1 MEYYE
6 VHYGRG
12 MDIIFL
18 TQFSERLMKC
28 YPVRSAIEDFFKYIV
43 SILNIKHVLTYH
55 VHVA

>member
-12 MDIIFL
+12 MDISSILL
-18 TQFSERLMKC
+18 TQFSERS
-28 YPVRSAIEDFFKYIV
+28 PVRNAIEDFFKYIV

-55 VHVA
+55 VA